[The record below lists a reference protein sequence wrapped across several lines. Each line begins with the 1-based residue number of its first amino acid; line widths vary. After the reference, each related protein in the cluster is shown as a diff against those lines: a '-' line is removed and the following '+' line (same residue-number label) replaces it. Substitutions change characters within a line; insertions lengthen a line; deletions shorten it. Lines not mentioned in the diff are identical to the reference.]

1 MCEIKTEDVYEDFTS
16 NKEIFDFNIYSGK
29 YYDDSKKLVTGKMK
43 DETGG
48 VANEEIWWISS
59 WLSEL
64 IRETVTILITI

>member
-1 MCEIKTEDVYEDFTS
+1 MCKIKTEDVYEDFTS

-48 VANEEIWWISS
+48 VANEEI
-59 WLSEL
+59 
-64 IRETVTILITI
+64 

>member
-29 YYDDSKKLVTGKMK
+29 YYDDSKKLVTEKMK